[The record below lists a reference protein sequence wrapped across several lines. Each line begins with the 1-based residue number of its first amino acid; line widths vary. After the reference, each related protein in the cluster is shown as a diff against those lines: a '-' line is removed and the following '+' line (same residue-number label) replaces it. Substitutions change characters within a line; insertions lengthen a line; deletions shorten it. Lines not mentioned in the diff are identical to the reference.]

1 MDNKSSAQKKLIS
14 YLKKRRFGVEAEDI
28 PSLLN
33 DIRRFVVLVQKIYTE
48 PQAQV
53 TIRDRHVNGKI
64 IKDQIF
70 NTTPEELEKVRENPS
85 DTTIELIRKA
95 HKKVTRKK
103 YD

>member
-1 MDNKSSAQKKLIS
+1 MVRNTPAQRKIIS
-14 YLKKRRFGVEAEDI
+14 FLKKRNPNLQEKELI
-28 PSLLN
+28 QLL
-33 DIRRFVVLVQKIYTE
+33 DSIKRFVKLTQRIYTE

-53 TIRDRHVNGKI
+53 TIRDRNENGKI

-85 DTTIELIRKA
+85 ETMIDLIRKT
-95 HKKVTRKK
+95 HKKVTKKK

>member
-1 MDNKSSAQKKLIS
+1 MVGDTPAQKKIIS
-14 YLKKRRFGVEAEDI
+14 FLKKRDPNLQEKELVQMLDSI
-28 PSLLN
+28 K
-33 DIRRFVVLVQKIYTE
+33 RFVKLTQRIYTE

-53 TIRDRHVNGKI
+53 TIRDRIENGKI

-70 NTTPEELEKVRENPS
+70 NTSPEELEKVRENPS
-85 DTTIELIRKA
+85 ETMLELIRKT